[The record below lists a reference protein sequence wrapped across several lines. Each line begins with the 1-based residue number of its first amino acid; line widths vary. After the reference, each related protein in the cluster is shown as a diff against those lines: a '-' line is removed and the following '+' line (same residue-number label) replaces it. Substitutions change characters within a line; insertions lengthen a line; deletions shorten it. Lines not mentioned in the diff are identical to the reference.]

1 MDNSKMAVSNYLT
14 QMESEIR
21 IPVTTIIGNVE
32 RISRENADSVL
43 HDDIVSIRKA
53 ADSLIAL
60 TDDLIDIVKIS
71 NDELVIADEDY
82 DFEDIILD
90 IRRDIETQ
98 TAMKGIESEIDIEDN
113 IPCRFFGDKQRVLK
127 MLRRLVKHATTVT
140 DSGKVRFA
148 ASCMPG
154 ALGNLFLRF
163 DISDSGTGE
172 LDEDVAATLAGK
184 SAREGVSAAATSV
197 FIIKYIAWRMG
208 GKFTARAKTGEGCT
222 FTLLISQK
230 PVGMATFKDRMSES
244 EIGINAEQHF
254 VVRKKLRT
262 LIIGEDRHAA
272 VEGQRAI
279 YRYKIGSDFTDN
291 AEEALMLLTRIE
303 YDAVCVGENMVTE
316 DGTSLIDAIRG
327 LGEKLPQKAE
337 YYENLPIIA
346 VESVYG
352 HKAAPFASK
361 ITGRLPLPFH
371 THVLEELLVKMF
383 PGDRLYNIDH
393 SYEAEGLD
401 SLKALGLNSDEAF
414 ARFGADE
421 AGYRKAVLAVCRS
434 SDTKGKMLKLYLE
447 RSDYKNYITVVRSMF
462 EVTQL
467 IGSEELSK
475 EAKELEKAAK
485 YNPGPEMAERTDR
498 FAEEYENIMA
508 SVRGVMSD
516 SYDETNKGAIDREDL
531 IFLIDELRGYLSNY
545 QIKEVE
551 ELFFTLA
558 QFSYEDNK
566 VMELIHEA
574 EEHMMSYNYNE
585 VMSALDRIMLRI
597 KN

>member
-1 MDNSKMAVSNYLT
+1 MDNSKMAVSHYLA
-14 QMESEIR
+14 QMENEIR

-32 RISRENADSVL
+32 QISRENADPVL
-43 HDDIVSIRKA
+43 HDDVVSIRKA

-90 IRRDIETQ
+90 IRHAVESQ
-98 TAMKGIESEIDIEDN
+98 AALKGIESEINIEEN
-113 IPCRFFGDKQRVLK
+113 IPCRFFGDKKRVLK
-127 MLRRLVKHATTVT
+127 MLRRLVKHAVTVT
-140 DSGKVRFA
+140 DKGTVKFG

-154 ALGNLFLRF
+154 AFGNMFLRF
-163 DISDSGTGE
+163 DVADCGSGE
-172 LDEDVAATLAGK
+172 LDEDVAMTLAGK
-184 SAREGVSAAATSV
+184 SVKESVSAAATSV
-197 FIIKYIAWRMG
+197 FIIKYIAGRMG

-230 PVGMATFKDRMSES
+230 PVGMATFKDRMDES
-244 EIGINAEQHF
+244 EIGDNDEQHF
-254 VVRKKLRT
+254 IVRKKLRM
-262 LIIGEDRHAA
+262 LVIGEDRHVA

-291 AEEALMLLTRIE
+291 AEEALMLLSRIE
-303 YDAVCVGENMVTE
+303 YDAICVGENMTID
-316 DGTSLIDAIRG
+316 DGTSLVDAIRG
-327 LGEKLPQKAE
+327 LGEKYPEKAE
-337 YYENLPIIA
+337 YFENLPIVL
-346 VESVYG
+346 VESIYG
-352 HKAAPFASK
+352 HKAADIRSK
-361 ITGRLPLPFH
+361 VTGRFPIPFH

-393 SYEAEGLD
+393 SFEVEGLD

-414 ARFGADE
+414 ERFGSDE
-421 AGYRKAVLAVCRS
+421 QGYRKAVLAVCRS
-434 SDTKGKMLKLYLE
+434 SDTKGKMLNYYLDQ
-447 RSDYKNYITVVRSMF
+447 SDYKNYIIVLRSMLD
-462 EVTQL
+462 VTQL

-475 EAKELEKAAK
+475 DAKELEKAAK
-485 YNPGPEMAERTDR
+485 YNPGPEMAEKTAE
-498 FAEEYENIMA
+498 FAQKYENIMA
-508 SVRGVMSD
+508 SVRSVMSD

-558 QFSYEDNK
+558 QFSYEDNR

-574 EEHMMSYNYNE
+574 EEHMLSYNYNE
-585 VMSALDRIMLRI
+585 TMTTLDKIMTRIQR
-597 KN
+597 